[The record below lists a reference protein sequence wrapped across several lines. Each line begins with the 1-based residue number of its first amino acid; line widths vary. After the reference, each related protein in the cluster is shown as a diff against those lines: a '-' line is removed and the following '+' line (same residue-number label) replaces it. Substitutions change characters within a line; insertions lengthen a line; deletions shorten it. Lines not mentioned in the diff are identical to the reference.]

1 MKKIKNIRILNHFII
16 ILFASFYLVDILL
29 NFKISQDFGL
39 IPSKVFEYNELF
51 RIITYPLSFFTIESA
66 ILFLFTILLLF
77 PFYEIKFRLPVLI
90 SLFFGLVLLQGL
102 LFTSFFGGS
111 DIILKGTDGIS
122 FFLIT
127 FFILTNFNI
136 KQLKLNPK
144 LFHIN
149 TFILLISISWLV
161 TVYLHS
167 KFADFD
173 LLTTSVFSMIF
184 GVSSGLIVDI
194 GIKLYNLFQGLSNP
208 VKPKLPEIS
217 AEELMPAEIS
227 KNERKYHNG
236 QTEKSHFNEM
246 DSDYFSEDKLNQIL
260 DKINSEGKKS
270 LTDEELNYLEEY
282 SKRI

>member
-1 MKKIKNIRILNHFII
+1 MRKIKNIRFLNHFII

-29 NFKISQDFGL
+29 DFKISQDFGL
-39 IPSKVFEYNELF
+39 IPSKALEFNELF

-66 ILFLFTILLLF
+66 ILFLFTTLLLF
-77 PFYEIKFRLPVLI
+77 PFYEIKFRLAILI
-90 SLFFGLVLLQGL
+90 SLLLGIILLQGIA
-102 LFTSFFGGS
+102 FASFFGGAN
-111 DIILKGTDGIS
+111 IILYGTDGIS

-127 FFILTNFNI
+127 FFILSNFNI

-149 TFILLISISWLV
+149 TFIILISISWLV

-167 KFADFD
+167 KFVDFD
-173 LLTTSVFSMIF
+173 LLTPSVFSIIF
-184 GVSSGLIVDI
+184 GISSGLIVDI
-194 GIKLYNLFQGLSNP
+194 CIKLYKFLQVLSIP
-208 VKPKLPEIS
+208 SRPKIS
-217 AEELMPAEIS
+217 MVADEELMPAEIS
-227 KNERKYHNG
+227 KNERKYHKG
-236 QTEKSHFNEM
+236 QSDNSHFNEL

-260 DKINSEGKKS
+260 DKINSQGKNS